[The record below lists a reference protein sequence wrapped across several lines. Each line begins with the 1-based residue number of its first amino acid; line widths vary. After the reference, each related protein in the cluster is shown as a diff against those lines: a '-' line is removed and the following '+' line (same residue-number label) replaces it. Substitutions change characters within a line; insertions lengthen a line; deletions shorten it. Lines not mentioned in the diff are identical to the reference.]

1 MQSERS
7 NSSSKTKKLIKTCSI
22 WRALEIVG
30 DTPTL
35 LILEAYWLGERRF
48 DGFCKQTG
56 LLKTVVSDRL
66 KRLINNNCLVKI
78 AYCERPRRYEYK
90 ATEQLIDFHPLAL
103 AMLHWER
110 TWNRKPGK
118 ISVTLTHTHCGNETN
133 PIPVC
138 KCCRTP
144 IDPRQVAWKT
154 GPGVGYM
161 EAEYSRRRRQSAA
174 TEHDTRLFD
183 EIIQVIGNRW
193 ATLILRSLFSGIN
206 QYQEILQDTAM
217 ATNILSDRLAELCQ
231 NELVVKIPVPED
243 SRKVQ
248 YKLTEKGMSIYP
260 ILLTLL
266 QWGDRW
272 RPAPEGPPLLLTHTT
287 CGNPLELEMAC
298 SVCDTEMLPAD
309 TQYRWQ

>member
-1 MQSERS
+1 M
-7 NSSSKTKKLIKTCSI
+7 
-22 WRALEIVG
+22 
-30 DTPTL
+30 
-35 LILEAYWLGERRF
+35 
-48 DGFCKQTG
+48 
-56 LLKTVVSDRL
+56 
-66 KRLINNNCLVKI
+66 
-78 AYCERPRRYEYK
+78 
-90 ATEQLIDFHPLAL
+90 
-103 AMLHWER
+103 
-110 TWNRKPGK
+110 
-118 ISVTLTHTHCGNETN
+118 
-133 PIPVC
+133 
-138 KCCRTP
+138 
-144 IDPRQVAWKT
+144 
-154 GPGVGYM
+154 
-161 EAEYSRRRRQSAA
+161 
-174 TEHDTRLFD
+174 FD